1 MARELDLGARANGGR
16 RLTPL
21 AGRTALVT
29 GGAKRLGAAIASA
42 LQAAGAQVLVTSRSA
57 PLSFD
62 LATRGGVSSLLAAL
76 PPIDL
81 LVNAAANFIEE
92 PFGAI
97 TFENFDATFALNARA
112 PLFLS
117 QALGTKMKER
127 GYGRIVNIADI
138 AATIPWPSYLPYSMS
153 KAALV
158 ALTRGL
164 AKALAPTV
172 LVNAVAP
179 GPVLLPDDFDEAQAK
194 QAIEPTLLKRAGRPE
209 DVAEAVV
216 FLMTSDYITGQ
227 TVAVD
232 GGRLLR

>member
-1 MARELDLGARANGGR
+1 MKVAFTHNL
-16 RLTPL
+16 RLTDVRHSEKE
-21 AGRTALVT
+21 AEFDSVETVS
-29 GGAKRLGAAIASA
+29 AIAAA
-42 LQAAGAQVLVTSRSA
+42 LEAAGARVLVTSRTA

-62 LATRGGVSSLLAAL
+62 LSTRDGVSSLLAAL

-81 LVNAAANFIEE
+81 LVNAAANFIAE

-117 QALGTKMKER
+117 QELGTRMKER

-153 KAALV
+153 KAAVV

-194 QAIEPTLLKRAGRPE
+194 QATDPTLLKRTGTPE
-209 DVAEAVV
+209 DVADAVV
-216 FLMTSDYITGQ
+216 FLMSSDYITGQ
-227 TVAVD
+227 TLAVD

>member
-1 MARELDLGARANGGR
+1 M
-16 RLTPL
+16 TPL

-29 GGAKRLGAAIASA
+29 GGAKRVGAAIASA
-42 LQAAGAQVLVTSRSA
+42 IETAGARVIVTSRSA
-57 PLSFD
+57 PLPAD
-62 LATRGGVSSLLAAL
+62 LSTRDGVESLLAAL

-81 LVNAAANFIEE
+81 LVNAAANFVRE
-92 PFGAI
+92 PFGTI
-97 TFENFDATFALNARA
+97 TWETFDATFALNARA

-117 QALGTKMKER
+117 QALGLAMKER

-138 AATIPWPSYLPYSMS
+138 AATIPWPAYLPYSMS
-153 KAALV
+153 KAAIV

-164 AKALAPTV
+164 AKALAPNV

-179 GPVLLPDDFDEAQAK
+179 GPVLLPDGYDETLAK
-194 QAIEPTLLKRAGRPE
+194 QAIETTLLKRTGKPE

-216 FLMTSDYITGQ
+216 FLLSSDYITGQ

>member
-1 MARELDLGARANGGR
+1 V
-16 RLTPL
+16 TPL

-29 GGAKRLGAAIASA
+29 GGAKRVGAAIAAA
-42 LQAAGAQVLVTSRSA
+42 LEAAGARVLITSRTA

-62 LATRGGVSSLLAAL
+62 LSTRDGISSLLAAL

-81 LVNAAANFIEE
+81 LVNAAANFIQE

-97 TFENFDATFALNARA
+97 TFENFEATFALNARA

-117 QALGTKMKER
+117 QALGAAMKER

-164 AKALAPTV
+164 AKALAPAV

-179 GPVLLPDDFDEAQAK
+179 GPVLLPDDFNAAEAK
-194 QAIEPTLLKRAGRPE
+194 QATEPTLLKRTGKPE
-209 DVAEAVV
+209 DVAETVV
-216 FLMTSDYITGQ
+216 FLMSSDYITGQ

>member
-1 MARELDLGARANGGR
+1 V
-16 RLTPL
+16 TPL

-29 GGAKRLGAAIASA
+29 GGAKRVGAAIAAA
-42 LQAAGAQVLVTSRSA
+42 LEAAGARVLVTSRSA

-62 LATRGGVSSLLAAL
+62 LSTRSGLEALLAAL

-81 LVNAAANFIEE
+81 LVNAAANFIQE

-97 TFENFDATFALNARA
+97 TWENFDATFALNARA

-117 QALGTKMKER
+117 QTLGAAMKER

-179 GPVLLPDDFDEAQAK
+179 GPVLLPDDYDAVAAQ
-194 QAIEPTLLKRAGRPE
+194 QATDPTLLKRAGRPE
-209 DVAEAVV
+209 DVADAVV

>member
-1 MARELDLGARANGGR
+1 V
-16 RLTPL
+16 TPL

-29 GGAKRLGAAIASA
+29 GGAKRVGAAIAAA
-42 LQAAGAQVLVTSRSA
+42 LEAAGARVLVTSRSA

-62 LATRGGVSSLLAAL
+62 LATRSGIESLLAAL

-92 PFGAI
+92 PFGSI

-117 QALGTKMKER
+117 QTLGTAMKER

-179 GPVLLPDDFDEAQAK
+179 GPVLLPEDFDEAAAK
-194 QAIEPTLLKRAGRPE
+194 QAVDPTLLKRAGRPE
-209 DVAEAVV
+209 DVADAVV

>member
-1 MARELDLGARANGGR
+1 M
-16 RLTPL
+16 TPL

-29 GGAKRLGAAIASA
+29 GGAKRLGAAIAAA
-42 LQAAGAQVLVTSRSA
+42 LEAAGTRVLVTSRSA

-62 LATRGGVSSLLAAL
+62 LSTRAGVQSLLAAL

-81 LVNAAANFIEE
+81 LVNAAANFIQE
-92 PFGAI
+92 PFGSI

-112 PLFLS
+112 PLMLS
-117 QALGTKMKER
+117 QALGTAMKER

-179 GPVLLPDDFDEAQAK
+179 GPVLLPDDFDEAAAK
-194 QAIEPTLLKRAGRPE
+194 QAVDPTLLKRAGRPE
-209 DVAEAVV
+209 DVADAVV